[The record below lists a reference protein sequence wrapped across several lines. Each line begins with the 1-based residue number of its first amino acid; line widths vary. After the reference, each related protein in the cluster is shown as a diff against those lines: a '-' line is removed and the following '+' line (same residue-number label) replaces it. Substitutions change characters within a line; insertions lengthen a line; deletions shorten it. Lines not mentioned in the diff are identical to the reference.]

1 MSKGRSQTRGP
12 PSEQEGKH
20 ERKRRLDSLEAAQGA
35 PRDPRRASRGERSP
49 LLPLEAKPDS
59 PVVRGGTPRLA
70 PPLAHAPPLHFL
82 TSRALQAPLALALF
96 HPGTSLFSKATKENL
111 EEEVRCQLCIF
122 CLAASN
128 GHSSAPVVTWSHH

>member
-1 MSKGRSQTRGP
+1 MLVRTCGR
-12 PSEQEGKH
+12 
-20 ERKRRLDSLEAAQGA
+20 
-35 PRDPRRASRGERSP
+35 
-49 LLPLEAKPDS
+49 LLCYLRVNATLR
-59 PVVRGGTPRLA
+59 VFTFLLRGGTPRLA